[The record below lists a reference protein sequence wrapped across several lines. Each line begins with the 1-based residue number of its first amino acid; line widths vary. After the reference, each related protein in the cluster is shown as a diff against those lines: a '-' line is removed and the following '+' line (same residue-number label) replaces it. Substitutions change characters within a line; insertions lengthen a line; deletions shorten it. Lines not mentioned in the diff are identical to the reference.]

1 MASED
6 TEKCFIPTLRK
17 NMKTTVTAGGIVTL
31 VILAAA
37 LVISGFVIASDYIAS
52 TGFYVVAG
60 GIANEIEAVITSNH
74 TIVVIAIFAAL
85 LVWAFHEV
93 SAGRKRW
100 GYLGIVYTVYGFVVY
115 MFIRVLFWIHM
126 FVIIGHPDG
135 SGVIHDALGGW
146 ATIIFIAV
154 IFLSWFGIAVPFE
167 KSIEKCFE

>member
-6 TEKCFIPTLRK
+6 TEKCFRPTLRK
-17 NMKTTVTAGGIVTL
+17 NLKFAATVGAYSGL
-31 VILAAA
+31 AILAAI
-37 LVISGFVIASDYIAS
+37 LGLGGLSIASEYIAS
-52 TGFYVVAG
+52 TGFYTVAG
-60 GIANEIEAVITSNH
+60 GIVNEIGAVIISNH
-74 TIVVIAIFAAL
+74 TIAIVAIFAVL
-85 LVWAFHEV
+85 LVLAFREV

-100 GYLGIVYTVYGFVVY
+100 GYLGIVYTVYGFAVY